1 MMNSKFTSH
10 LASLAVAALSGLLLM
25 TACEKE
31 NEKTVTI
38 PEGALLISA
47 ESTHSSNSSKT
58 TVDGT
63 AVYWYD
69 GDAINV
75 NGTEGTVL
83 FSEGAAYLSGINNS
97 VDMYA
102 GFPAE
107 ITSVSGTN
115 ITLNIPN
122 SYSYD
127 EREGN
132 QKLDLPMVA
141 YAEANSTRLD
151 FKHVCAAI
159 QVNVNNVFSGA
170 EFYLE
175 KITVS
180 SNSHPLCGTV
190 TVSPNPLGVSHIPT
204 YSASTASVTMNF
216 GDEEVSV
223 AASGSKSI
231 QIPVLLTLGSST
243 ISVDIEGHYA
253 NGADFSS
260 GRVDA
265 AAKIVYHNSSS
276 TLLERAKV
284 YPAPCTIRVSGSPA
298 ITKTY
303 PKFSV
308 SSTKKVYF
316 SRGNLQYQASSGQ
329 WRFAPSQN
337 NYIGANNSNISSS
350 YTGWIDFF
358 GFGTSGKS
366 TGATA
371 NQPYASS
378 TNAADYYGSDL
389 TYNASTGADW
399 GSNNYYGTAW
409 RTLGTGEIT
418 YLLFTR
424 SSGTTVNGTA
434 NARYTLARVNG
445 TNGLLIF
452 PDNTTI
458 PTFTNGSTWGTI
470 NNASTTWS
478 TTITSADWDKLER
491 AGCIFLPAAGS
502 RGNDSDGTI
511 VLNAG
516 GVGCYWTAKASTD
529 NKAYRF
535 NFTLGSNAPGSGPLK
550 ACRGYSV
557 RLVQDAN

>member
-1 MMNSKFTSH
+1 MMNSKFTSRF
-10 LASLAVAALSGLLLM
+10 ASLAVAALSGLLLM

-31 NEKTVTI
+31 NEKTVNI

-47 ESTHSSNSSKT
+47 ESTHSSNGSKT
-58 TVDGT
+58 TVNGT
-63 AVYWYD
+63 AVYWTD
-69 GDAINV
+69 GDVINV

-107 ITSVSGTN
+107 IIGVSGSN
-115 ITLNIPN
+115 ITINIPN
-122 SYSYD
+122 SYNYD
-127 EREGN
+127 EREGR

-159 QVNVNNVFSGA
+159 QVNVTNAFNGA
-170 EFYLE
+170 DFFLE

-190 TVSPNPLGVSHIPT
+190 TVSPNPLGVTHIPS

-223 AASGSKSI
+223 GGGGSKSI

-253 NGADFSS
+253 NGADFGS

-284 YPAPCTIRVSGSPA
+284 YPAPCTIRVSGSAA

-308 SSTKKVYF
+308 SGSEKVYF
-316 SRGNLQYQASSGQ
+316 SRGNLQYQASSRI
-329 WRFAPSQN
+329 WRFASSQKTSIYSDN
-337 NYIGANNSNISSS
+337 NNISSS
-350 YTGWIDFF
+350 TSSWIDLF
-358 GFGTSGKS
+358 GWGTSGNS
-366 TGATA
+366 TGAIA
-371 NQPYASS
+371 YQPYS
-378 TNAADYYGSDL
+378 TSLTNSDYLVGNNADNDL
-389 TYNASTGADW
+389 TYNNNIADW
-399 GSNNYYGTAW
+399 GNNTITNTHGTW
-409 RTLGTGEIT
+409 RTLTKDEWRYMFNSRGGSYRYAKATVDGKTGLI
-418 YLLFTR
+418 LFPDNFALPTISTSIANR
-424 SSGTTVNGTA
+424 NTA
-434 NARYTLARVNG
+434 NAAYS
-445 TNGLLIF
+445 
-452 PDNTTI
+452 DNI
-458 PTFTNGSTWGTI
+458 ISNS
-470 NNASTTWS
+470 
-478 TTITSADWDKLER
+478 DWNLLER
-491 AGCIFLPAAGS
+491 AGCVFLPTTLLRKATDTF
-502 RGNDSDGTI
+502 NSDWGF
-511 VLNAG
+511 
-516 GVGCYWTAKASTD
+516 YWSSTHID
-529 NKAYRF
+529 ANQAYSI
-535 NFTLGSNAPGSGPLK
+535 NFTPSSLSTVYSGK
-550 ACRGYSV
+550 RSYGFAV